1 MIKSEGLGDRL
12 REERDRLG
20 LNQTDF
26 GLQVGVSRGTQKAY
40 ELGTGAPDVRYLV
53 ALEGMGVDV
62 QYVLMGRRF
71 SQESGGID
79 EVEQALIE
87 RYRSLNLDD
96 KQSVYRIV
104 SAMAEVTALSSS

>member
-40 ELGTGAPDVRYLV
+40 ELGTGAPDVRYLA
-53 ALEGMGVDV
+53 ALEAIGVDV
-62 QYVLMGRRF
+62 SYVLIGRRF
-71 SQESGGID
+71 THETADVD
-79 EVEQALIE
+79 EVEQTLIE
-87 RYRSLNLDD
+87 RYRSLNAAD
-96 KQSVYRIV
+96 KQSVNRIV
-104 SAMAEVTALSSS
+104 SAMAEVTALGSN

>member
-40 ELGTGAPDVRYLV
+40 ELGTGAPDVRYLA
-53 ALEGMGVDV
+53 ALEAIGVDV
-62 QYVLMGRRF
+62 SYVLIGRRF
-71 SQESGGID
+71 TQETADVD
-79 EVEQALIE
+79 EVEQTLIE
-87 RYRSLNLDD
+87 RYRSLNAAD
-96 KQSVYRIV
+96 KRSVNRIV
-104 SAMAEVTALSSS
+104 SAMAEVTALGSN

>member
-40 ELGTGAPDVRYLV
+40 ELGTGAPDIRYLM
-53 ALEGMGVDV
+53 ALEGLGVDV

-71 SQESGGID
+71 TQEVGGMD
-79 EVEQALIE
+79 DVEQTLIT
-87 RYRSLNLDD
+87 RYRSLNSDD

-104 SAMAEVTALSSS
+104 SAMSEVKDFSSN

>member
-71 SQESGGID
+71 SHEAGGID
-79 EVEQALIE
+79 EVEQALID
-87 RYRSLNLDD
+87 RYRSLNLED
-96 KQSVYRIV
+96 KQSVHRIV

>member
-40 ELGTGAPDVRYLV
+40 ELGAGAPDVRYLV
-53 ALEGMGVDV
+53 ALEAIGVDV
-62 QYVLMGRRF
+62 SYVLTGRRF
-71 SQESGGID
+71 TQETGDVD
-79 EVEQALIE
+79 EVEQTLIE
-87 RYRSLNLDD
+87 RYRSLNAAD
-96 KQSVYRIV
+96 KQSVNRIV
-104 SAMAEVTALSSS
+104 SAMAEVTALGSN